1 MEITKSSYGLF
12 MGKIGGISSKKCLQS
27 YMILGDYKIEYCDAD
42 KTYII
47 ERKDGKVF
55 DGSENSGAIFMG
67 TIKPPKTMDEK
78 VEHIINSSISFF
90 TRNLSIDENYNSM
103 FIEFDY
109 RINDENNQ
117 IKVFPVYLEDFTNY
131 TIKLDT
137 ALDKELGEIGL
148 CFEPERKCR
157 NLNEYEKLCL
167 DTLEKT
173 CNKYNII
180 PNYNAGLYKEGCLC
194 ISKVNNIWKVY
205 VARDGNSIN
214 EIEFN
219 NCSDACI
226 GIIEL
231 ISDSIIQRID
241 AADYFLY
248 MIELNHFKSLS
259 EEKLAPLDNTV
270 EKSNQKVRKRTPND
284 K

>member
-12 MGKIGGISSKKCLQS
+12 MGKIGGISSKKSLQS
-27 YMILGDYKIEYCDAD
+27 YIILGDYKIEYCDTD

-67 TIKPPKTMDEK
+67 TIKSPKTMDEK
-78 VEHIINSSISFF
+78 VEHIINSSISSF
-90 TRNLSIDENYNSM
+90 TRNLSADENYNNM

-109 RINDENNQ
+109 KINDENNQ

-137 ALDKELGEIGL
+137 ILDEELGGIEL

-173 CNKYNII
+173 CNMYNII
-180 PNYNAGLYKEGCLC
+180 PNYHAGLYKEGCLC

-205 VARDGNSIN
+205 VARNGNSIN

-248 MIELNHFKSLS
+248 MIELNHFKNLS
-259 EEKLAPLDNTV
+259 EEKLVSLDNTV
-270 EKSNQKVRKRTPND
+270 KKSNQKVRRRTPND